1 MIITCKGEE
10 MKKRVEEF
18 LGYLKV
24 LERVLGEK
32 QSFLHGE
39 SFGFFFYM
47 ARISY
52 YSHIVADG
60 TLINFGI
67 KIHCPKLLVWATKC
81 MKRESVSKSLAD
93 SNKIYESLIAYRK
106 KIGVE
111 E

>member
-32 QSFLHGE
+32 QSFLH
-39 SFGFFFYM
+39 
-47 ARISY
+47 
-52 YSHIVADG
+52 DG